1 MLFSQIMKLKPLK
14 NYAPESIYLLLIL
27 LRKYGLKGQFTQSV
41 DEIIRDSKAT
51 RNTVVELFRDLKEG
65 GYVVVEPSWV
75 VKGKGKSVY
84 HFTEKVD
91 DLLNSDSRL
100 KAVCESIKPATV
112 SVMNSHSFQSFGGVN
127 LKIRNSNRLFLSIL
141 VAHADEFGIVSN
153 LSFSDISKSMGGI
166 SRDRFKSQLSTAKKM
181 GVIEYRIA
189 GVTGKRLFGKTKS
202 TFYLNITHPL
212 LESSFS
218 HLGELKIHLD
228 EVFDGTDRTESI
240 ALGKVSLWLSGKQTK
255 SAFSKVNKDGIITEF
270 YNWPV
275 EILCLRPLVDA
286 NPKPYEVLS
295 VVGYFRDR
303 VVLEQL
309 QLVLNNLAS
318 EMMFRNWIY
327 HSDIIWTKRMRE
339 LLSWENLL
347 PTASINRLKTEFQ
360 PVDSIDRLLLQRHD
374 LALSDEAKIYLEL
387 VAWLLAL
394 SREIA
399 LRFER
404 LLKLIYSEQTWEGGE
419 FWIRPIVHDGY
430 TVRRLH
436 IVLKSTSCRG
446 SCEVRV
452 GKHDEIR
459 IRGQEWKV
467 IEIPNFRD
475 MFRTSFMHQF
485 T

>member
-1 MLFSQIMKLKPLK
+1 MKLKSLK
-14 NYAPESIYLLLIL
+14 NYTPESIYLLLFL
-27 LRKYGLKGQFTQSV
+27 LRKYGLNGQFTESV
-41 DEIIRDSKAT
+41 DEIVRDSKAT

-65 GYVVVEPSWV
+65 GCVVVEPSWV
-75 VKGKGKSVY
+75 VKGKGKNVY

-91 DLLNSDSRL
+91 ELLNSDSCL
-100 KAVCESIKPATV
+100 KAVCESIKPATD
-112 SVMNSHSFQSFGGVN
+112 SVMNSDSLQSFGGVN

-141 VAHADEFGIVSN
+141 VAHADEFGTVSN

-181 GVIEYRIA
+181 GVVEYHIA

-202 TFYLNITHPL
+202 TFYLNISHPL
-212 LESSFS
+212 LELGFC
-218 HLGELKIHLD
+218 HLGELKIHLK
-228 EVFDGTDRTESI
+228 EVFDGTEKTESI
-240 ALGKVSLWLSGKQTK
+240 ALGIVSTCLSRDKTK
-255 SAFSKVNKDGIITEF
+255 HYFSKVNKDGIITEF
-270 YNWPV
+270 YKWPV
-275 EILCLRPLVDA
+275 EVSCLRPIVNA
-286 NPKPYEVLS
+286 NPNPYEVLS
-295 VVGYFRDR
+295 VVGHYRDR

-309 QLVLNNLAS
+309 QLVLNDLAS
-318 EMMFRNWIY
+318 EMMFRNWIE
-327 HSDIIWTKRMRE
+327 HSDIIWTTRMRE
-339 LLSWENLL
+339 LLSWKKIL
-347 PTASINRLKTEFQ
+347 PTRDRILLKAEHH
-360 PVDSIDRLLLQRHD
+360 PIENIDELLLRRHE
-374 LALSDEAKIYLEL
+374 LALSDEAKIYLEI

-394 SREIA
+394 AREIA

-430 TVRRLH
+430 SVRRLH
-436 IVLKSTSCRG
+436 IVLKSTSCQG

-475 MFRTSFMHQF
+475 MFRASFMHQF